1 MSGSGARILILDDQ
15 RAARRVLR
23 SVLSSIDDLHFEEAA
38 TLDQALTL
46 CREQRFDAYL
56 VDIHLAESPLER
68 GGIEFIKQVR
78 ALQPAP
84 AVVVSASVEM
94 QDLREA
100 MRAGAVDYVLK
111 DQLSPEL
118 IVPIVQEILAKR
130 DLQRRVQQL
139 GERLDRDYGLGA
151 IVGVSV
157 AIERMRNLVRRL
169 ADADASVLL
178 RGPNGTGKELVAQ
191 ALHQTGKRSSEPLI
205 PVNCAAIA
213 PGLVESELFGHERGA
228 FTNAVSRRIGCLE
241 AAGAGTIF
249 LDEIAELTPDL
260 QAKFLRVLEARRFQR
275 VGGTGTE
282 MVQFKARVVAA
293 THQDLEQR
301 IKDGRFREDLYYRL
315 NVVTIE
321 VPALSERREDIPV
334 LCAHFVQQFGRPL
347 RFTKEAMQNLEQR
360 SWPGNVREL
369 RNTIERLALLCDTD
383 EVTLRSLE
391 QVAPLRRVG
400 SDPGESGEAGEINR
414 LARLLLARE
423 MPGENKLELM
433 ERTMV
438 RIAMELSG
446 HNQTRA
452 ARLLGVERKALERR
466 FKRQVAEQA
475 EGKSDKG
482 DKPDGQDPPPG

>member
-1 MSGSGARILILDDQ
+1 MSRARILILDDQ

-23 SVLSSIDDLHFEEAA
+23 SVLSSLEDMHFEEA
-38 TLDQALTL
+38 TSVEQALQL
-46 CREQRFDAYL
+46 CKEQRFDAYL
-56 VDIHLAESPLER
+56 VDIHLSDSQLER

-78 ALQPAP
+78 RLQPAP

-118 IVPIVQEILAKR
+118 IVPIIVEILARR
-130 DLQRRVQQL
+130 DLQQRVEQL
-139 GERLDRDYGLGA
+139 AERLERDYGLGA
-151 IVGVSV
+151 IVGVSP
-157 AIERMRNLVRRL
+157 AIERVRNLIRRV
-169 ADADASVLL
+169 ADADATVLI

-191 ALHQTGKRSSEPLI
+191 ALHQSGKRAGEPLI
-205 PVNCAAIA
+205 AVNCSAIA

-228 FTNAVSRRIGCLE
+228 FTNAMSRRVGCFE
-241 AAGAGTIF
+241 AAGTGTIF
-249 LDEIAELTPDL
+249 LDEVAELTPDL
-260 QAKFLRVLEARRFQR
+260 QAKLLRVLEARRFSR
-275 VGGTGTE
+275 VGSSESVT
-282 MVQFKARVVAA
+282 FKARVVAA

-301 IKDGRFREDLYYRL
+301 IADGRFREDLYYRL
-315 NVVTIE
+315 NVISLE
-321 VPALSERREDIPV
+321 VPALSERREDIAV
-334 LCAHFVQQFGRPL
+334 LVAHFVSQFGRPL
-347 RFTKEAMQNLEQR
+347 RFSKDAMQNLEQR

-383 EVTLRSLE
+383 EVTPRSID
-391 QVAPLRRVG
+391 QVAPLRREG
-400 SDPGESGEAGEINR
+400 ASEPGEIDR

-423 MPGENKLELM
+423 MPGENKLDLM

-452 ARLLGVERKALERR
+452 ARVLGVERKALERR
-466 FKRQVAEQA
+466 FKRQVAEQG
-475 EGKSDKG
+475 E
-482 DKPDGQDPPPG
+482 

>member
-1 MSGSGARILILDDQ
+1 MSRARILILDDQ

-23 SVLSSIDDLHFEEAA
+23 SVLSSLEDMHFEEA
-38 TLDQALTL
+38 TSVEQALQL
-46 CREQRFDAYL
+46 CKEQRFDAYL
-56 VDIHLAESPLER
+56 VDIHLSDSQLER

-78 ALQPAP
+78 RLQPAP

-118 IVPIVQEILAKR
+118 IVPIIVEILARR
-130 DLQRRVQQL
+130 DLQQRVEQL
-139 GERLDRDYGLGA
+139 AERLERDYGLGA
-151 IVGVSV
+151 IVGVSP
-157 AIERMRNLVRRL
+157 AIERVRNLIRRV
-169 ADADASVLL
+169 ADADATVLI

-191 ALHQTGKRSSEPLI
+191 ALHQSGKRAGEPLI
-205 PVNCAAIA
+205 AVNCSAIA

-228 FTNAVSRRIGCLE
+228 FTNAMSRRVGCFE
-241 AAGAGTIF
+241 AAGTGTIF
-249 LDEIAELTPDL
+249 LDEVAELTPDL
-260 QAKFLRVLEARRFQR
+260 QAKLLRVLEARRFSR
-275 VGGTGTE
+275 VGSSESVT
-282 MVQFKARVVAA
+282 FKARVVAA

-301 IKDGRFREDLYYRL
+301 IADGRFREDLYYRL
-315 NVVTIE
+315 NVISLE
-321 VPALSERREDIPV
+321 VPALSERREDIAV
-334 LCAHFVQQFGRPL
+334 LVAHFVSQFGRPL
-347 RFTKEAMQNLEQR
+347 RFSKDAMQNLEQR

-383 EVTLRSLE
+383 EVTPRSID
-391 QVAPLRRVG
+391 QVAPLRREG
-400 SDPGESGEAGEINR
+400 ASEPGEIDR

-423 MPGENKLELM
+423 MPGENKLDLM

-452 ARLLGVERKALERR
+452 ARVLGVERKALERR

-475 EGKSDKG
+475 E
-482 DKPDGQDPPPG
+482 

>member
-38 TLDQALTL
+38 TLEQALAL

-56 VDIHLAESPLER
+56 VDIHLSESPLER

-169 ADADASVLL
+169 ADADATVLL

-260 QAKFLRVLEARRFQR
+260 QAKFLRVLEAKRFQR

-315 NVVTIE
+315 NVVTID

-347 RFTKEAMQNLEQR
+347 RFTKEAMLNLEQR

-383 EVTLRSLE
+383 EVTLRTLE
-391 QVAPLRRVG
+391 QVAPLRRG
-400 SDPGESGEAGEINR
+400 AGEPGESGESGEINR
-414 LARLLLARE
+414 LSRLLLARE
-423 MPGENKLELM
+423 MTGENKLDLM

-466 FKRQVAEQA
+466 FKRQVAELA
-475 EGKSDKG
+475 EGKPDKTEKA
-482 DKPDGQDPPPG
+482 DKAESSE

>member
-1 MSGSGARILILDDQ
+1 MSRARILILDDQ

-23 SVLSSIDDLHFEEAA
+23 SVLSSLEDMHFEEA
-38 TLDQALTL
+38 TSVEQALQL
-46 CREQRFDAYL
+46 CKEQRFDAYL
-56 VDIHLAESPLER
+56 VDIHLSDSQLER

-78 ALQPAP
+78 RLQPAP

-118 IVPIVQEILAKR
+118 IVPIIVEILARR
-130 DLQRRVQQL
+130 DLQQRVEQL
-139 GERLDRDYGLGA
+139 AERLERDYGLGA
-151 IVGVSV
+151 IVGVSP
-157 AIERMRNLVRRL
+157 AIERVRNLIRRV
-169 ADADASVLL
+169 ADADATVLI

-191 ALHQTGKRSSEPLI
+191 ALHQSGKRAGEPLI
-205 PVNCAAIA
+205 AVNCSAIA

-228 FTNAVSRRIGCLE
+228 FTNAMSRRVGCFE
-241 AAGAGTIF
+241 AAGTGTIF
-249 LDEIAELTPDL
+249 LDEVAELTPDL
-260 QAKFLRVLEARRFQR
+260 QAKLLRVLEARRFSR
-275 VGGTGTE
+275 VGSSESVT
-282 MVQFKARVVAA
+282 FKARVVAA

-301 IKDGRFREDLYYRL
+301 IADGRFREDLYYRL
-315 NVVTIE
+315 NVISLE
-321 VPALSERREDIPV
+321 VPALSERREDIAV
-334 LCAHFVQQFGRPL
+334 LVAHFVSQFGRPL
-347 RFTKEAMQNLEQR
+347 RFSKDAMQNLEQR

-383 EVTLRSLE
+383 EVTPRSID
-391 QVAPLRRVG
+391 QVAPLRREG
-400 SDPGESGEAGEINR
+400 ASEPSEIDR

-423 MPGENKLELM
+423 MPGENKLDLM

-452 ARLLGVERKALERR
+452 ARVLGVERKALERR
-466 FKRQVAEQA
+466 FKRQVAEQG
-475 EGKSDKG
+475 E
-482 DKPDGQDPPPG
+482 

>member
-1 MSGSGARILILDDQ
+1 MSRARILILDDQ

-23 SVLSSIDDLHFEEAA
+23 SVLSSLEDMHFEEA
-38 TLDQALTL
+38 TSVEQALQL
-46 CREQRFDAYL
+46 CKEQRFDAYL
-56 VDIHLAESPLER
+56 VDIHLSDSQLER

-78 ALQPAP
+78 RLQPAP

-118 IVPIVQEILAKR
+118 IVPIIVEILARR
-130 DLQRRVQQL
+130 DLQQRVEQL
-139 GERLDRDYGLGA
+139 AERLERDYGLGA
-151 IVGVSV
+151 IVGGS
-157 AIERMRNLVRRL
+157 AATERVRNLVRRV
-169 ADADASVLL
+169 ADADATVLI

-191 ALHQTGKRSSEPLI
+191 ALHQSGKRAGEPLI
-205 PVNCAAIA
+205 AVNCSAIA

-228 FTNAVSRRIGCLE
+228 FTNAMSRRVGCFE
-241 AAGAGTIF
+241 AAGTGTIF
-249 LDEIAELTPDL
+249 LDEVAELTPDL
-260 QAKFLRVLEARRFQR
+260 QAKLLRVLEARRFSR
-275 VGGTGTE
+275 VGSSE
-282 MVQFKARVVAA
+282 PVAFKARVVAA

-301 IKDGRFREDLYYRL
+301 IADGRFREDLYYRL
-315 NVVTIE
+315 NVISLE

-334 LCAHFVQQFGRPL
+334 LVAHFVSQFGRPL
-347 RFTKEAMQNLEQR
+347 RFSKDAMQNLEQR

-383 EVTLRSLE
+383 EVTPRSID
-391 QVAPLRRVG
+391 QVAPLRREG
-400 SDPGESGEAGEINR
+400 ASEPGEIDR

-423 MPGENKLELM
+423 MPGENKLDLM

-452 ARLLGVERKALERR
+452 ARVLGVERKALERR
-466 FKRQVAEQA
+466 FKRQVAEQG
-475 EGKSDKG
+475 E
-482 DKPDGQDPPPG
+482 

>member
-1 MSGSGARILILDDQ
+1 MSRARILILDDQ

-23 SVLSSIDDLHFEEAA
+23 SVLSSLEDMHFEEA
-38 TLDQALTL
+38 TSVEQALQL
-46 CREQRFDAYL
+46 CKEQRFDAYL
-56 VDIHLAESPLER
+56 VDIHLSDSQLER

-78 ALQPAP
+78 RLQPAP

-118 IVPIVQEILAKR
+118 IVPIIVEILARR
-130 DLQRRVQQL
+130 DLQQRVEQL
-139 GERLDRDYGLGA
+139 AERLERDYGLGA
-151 IVGVSV
+151 IVGVSA
-157 AIERMRNLVRRL
+157 AIERVRNLIRRV
-169 ADADASVLL
+169 ADADATVLI

-191 ALHQTGKRSSEPLI
+191 ALHQSGKRAGEPLI
-205 PVNCAAIA
+205 AVNCSAIA

-228 FTNAVSRRIGCLE
+228 FTNAMSRRVGCFE
-241 AAGAGTIF
+241 AAGTGTIF
-249 LDEIAELTPDL
+249 LDEVAELTPDL
-260 QAKFLRVLEARRFQR
+260 QAKLLRVLEARRFSR
-275 VGGTGTE
+275 VGSSE
-282 MVQFKARVVAA
+282 PVAFKARVVAA

-301 IKDGRFREDLYYRL
+301 IADGRFREDLYYRL
-315 NVVTIE
+315 NVISLE

-334 LCAHFVQQFGRPL
+334 LVAHFVSQFGRPL
-347 RFTKEAMQNLEQR
+347 RFSKDAMQNLEQR

-383 EVTLRSLE
+383 EVTPRSID
-391 QVAPLRRVG
+391 QVAPLRREG
-400 SDPGESGEAGEINR
+400 ASEPGEIDR

-423 MPGENKLELM
+423 MPGENKLDLM
-433 ERTMV
+433 ARTMV

-452 ARLLGVERKALERR
+452 ARVLGVERKALERR
-466 FKRQVAEQA
+466 FKRQVAEQG
-475 EGKSDKG
+475 E
-482 DKPDGQDPPPG
+482 

>member
-1 MSGSGARILILDDQ
+1 VSRARILILDDQ

-23 SVLSSIDDLHFEEAA
+23 SVLSSLEDMHFEEA
-38 TLDQALTL
+38 TSVEQALQL
-46 CREQRFDAYL
+46 CKEQRFDAYL
-56 VDIHLAESPLER
+56 VDIHLSDSQLER

-78 ALQPAP
+78 RLQPAP

-118 IVPIVQEILAKR
+118 IVPIIVEILARR
-130 DLQRRVQQL
+130 DLQQRVEQL
-139 GERLDRDYGLGA
+139 AERLERDYGLGA
-151 IVGVSV
+151 IVGVSA
-157 AIERMRNLVRRL
+157 AIERVRNLIRRV
-169 ADADASVLL
+169 ADADATVLI

-191 ALHQTGKRSSEPLI
+191 ALHQSGKRAGEPLI
-205 PVNCAAIA
+205 AVNCSAIA

-228 FTNAVSRRIGCLE
+228 FTNAMSRRVGCFE
-241 AAGAGTIF
+241 AAGTGTIF
-249 LDEIAELTPDL
+249 LDEVAELTPDL
-260 QAKFLRVLEARRFQR
+260 QAKLLRVLEARRFSR
-275 VGGTGTE
+275 VGSSE
-282 MVQFKARVVAA
+282 PVAFKARVVAA

-301 IKDGRFREDLYYRL
+301 IADGRFREDLYYRL
-315 NVVTIE
+315 NVISLE
-321 VPALSERREDIPV
+321 VPALSERREDIAV
-334 LCAHFVQQFGRPL
+334 LVAHFVSQFGRPL
-347 RFTKEAMQNLEQR
+347 RFSKDAMQNLEQR

-383 EVTLRSLE
+383 EVTPRSID
-391 QVAPLRRVG
+391 QVAPLRREG
-400 SDPGESGEAGEINR
+400 ASEPGEIDR

-423 MPGENKLELM
+423 MPGENKLDLM

-452 ARLLGVERKALERR
+452 ARVLGVERKALERR
-466 FKRQVAEQA
+466 FKRQVAEQG
-475 EGKSDKG
+475 E
-482 DKPDGQDPPPG
+482 

>member
-1 MSGSGARILILDDQ
+1 VSRARILILDDQ

-23 SVLSSIDDLHFEEAA
+23 SVLSSLEDMHFEEA
-38 TLDQALTL
+38 TSVEQALQL
-46 CREQRFDAYL
+46 CKEQRFDAYL
-56 VDIHLAESPLER
+56 VDIHLSDSHLER

-78 ALQPAP
+78 RLQPAP

-118 IVPIVQEILAKR
+118 IVPIIVEILARR
-130 DLQRRVQQL
+130 DLQQRVEQL
-139 GERLDRDYGLGA
+139 AERLERDYGLGA
-151 IVGVSV
+151 IVGVSA
-157 AIERMRNLVRRL
+157 AIERVRNLIRRV
-169 ADADASVLL
+169 ADADATVLI

-191 ALHQTGKRSSEPLI
+191 ALHQSGKRAGEPLI
-205 PVNCAAIA
+205 AVNCSAIA

-228 FTNAVSRRIGCLE
+228 FTNAMSRRVGCFE
-241 AAGAGTIF
+241 AAGTGTIF
-249 LDEIAELTPDL
+249 LDEVAELTPDL
-260 QAKFLRVLEARRFQR
+260 QAKLLRVLEARRFSR
-275 VGGTGTE
+275 VGSSE
-282 MVQFKARVVAA
+282 PVAFKARVVAA

-301 IKDGRFREDLYYRL
+301 IADGRFREDLYYRL
-315 NVVTIE
+315 NVISLE

-334 LCAHFVQQFGRPL
+334 LVAHFVSQFGRPL
-347 RFTKEAMQNLEQR
+347 RFSKDAMQNLEQR

-383 EVTLRSLE
+383 EVTPRSID
-391 QVAPLRRVG
+391 QVAPLRREG
-400 SDPGESGEAGEINR
+400 ASEPGEIDR

-423 MPGENKLELM
+423 MPGENKLDLM

-452 ARLLGVERKALERR
+452 ARVLGVERKALERR
-466 FKRQVAEQA
+466 FKRQVAEQG
-475 EGKSDKG
+475 E
-482 DKPDGQDPPPG
+482 

>member
-1 MSGSGARILILDDQ
+1 MSRARILILDDQ

-23 SVLSSIDDLHFEEAA
+23 SVLSSLEDMHFEEA
-38 TLDQALTL
+38 TSVEQALQL
-46 CREQRFDAYL
+46 CKEQRFDAYL
-56 VDIHLAESPLER
+56 VDIHLSDSHLER

-78 ALQPAP
+78 RLQPAP

-118 IVPIVQEILAKR
+118 IVPIIVEILARR
-130 DLQRRVQQL
+130 DLQQRVEQL
-139 GERLDRDYGLGA
+139 AERLERDYGLGA
-151 IVGVSV
+151 IVGVSP
-157 AIERMRNLVRRL
+157 AIERVRNLIRRV
-169 ADADASVLL
+169 ADADATVLI

-191 ALHQTGKRSSEPLI
+191 ALHQSGKRTGEPLI
-205 PVNCAAIA
+205 AVNCSAIA

-228 FTNAVSRRIGCLE
+228 FTNAMSRRVGCFE
-241 AAGAGTIF
+241 AAGTGTIF
-249 LDEIAELTPDL
+249 LDEVAELTPDL
-260 QAKFLRVLEARRFQR
+260 QAKLLRVLEARRFSR
-275 VGGTGTE
+275 VGSSE
-282 MVQFKARVVAA
+282 PVAFKARVVAA

-301 IKDGRFREDLYYRL
+301 IADGRFREDLYYRL
-315 NVVTIE
+315 NVISLE

-334 LCAHFVQQFGRPL
+334 LVAHFVSQFGRPL
-347 RFTKEAMQNLEQR
+347 RFSKDAMQNLEQR

-383 EVTLRSLE
+383 EVTPRSID
-391 QVAPLRRVG
+391 QVAPLRREG
-400 SDPGESGEAGEINR
+400 ASEPGEIDR

-423 MPGENKLELM
+423 MPGENKLDLM

-452 ARLLGVERKALERR
+452 ARVLGVERKALERR
-466 FKRQVAEQA
+466 FKRQVAEQG
-475 EGKSDKG
+475 E
-482 DKPDGQDPPPG
+482 

>member
-1 MSGSGARILILDDQ
+1 VSRARILILDDQ

-23 SVLSSIDDLHFEEAA
+23 SVLSSLEDMHFEEA
-38 TLDQALTL
+38 TSVEQALQL
-46 CREQRFDAYL
+46 CKEQRFDAYL
-56 VDIHLAESPLER
+56 VDIHLSDSQLER

-78 ALQPAP
+78 RLQPAP

-118 IVPIVQEILAKR
+118 IVPIIVEILARR
-130 DLQRRVQQL
+130 DLQQRVEQL
-139 GERLDRDYGLGA
+139 AERLERDYGLGA
-151 IVGVSV
+151 IVGVSP
-157 AIERMRNLVRRL
+157 AIERVRNLIRRV
-169 ADADASVLL
+169 ADADATVLI

-191 ALHQTGKRSSEPLI
+191 ALHQSGKRAGEPLI
-205 PVNCAAIA
+205 AVNCSAIA

-228 FTNAVSRRIGCLE
+228 FTNAMSRRVGCFE
-241 AAGAGTIF
+241 AAGTGTIF
-249 LDEIAELTPDL
+249 LDEVAELTPDL
-260 QAKFLRVLEARRFQR
+260 QAKLLRVLEARRFSR
-275 VGGTGTE
+275 VGSSE
-282 MVQFKARVVAA
+282 PVAFKARVVAA

-301 IKDGRFREDLYYRL
+301 IADGRFREDLYYRL
-315 NVVTIE
+315 NVISLE
-321 VPALSERREDIPV
+321 VPALSERREDIAV
-334 LCAHFVQQFGRPL
+334 LVAHFVSQFGRPL
-347 RFTKEAMQNLEQR
+347 RFSKDAMQNLEQR

-383 EVTLRSLE
+383 EVTPRSID
-391 QVAPLRRVG
+391 QVAPLRREGV
-400 SDPGESGEAGEINR
+400 SEPGEIDR

-423 MPGENKLELM
+423 MPGENKLDLM

-452 ARLLGVERKALERR
+452 ARVLGVERKALERR

-475 EGKSDKG
+475 E
-482 DKPDGQDPPPG
+482 

>member
-23 SVLSSIDDLHFEEAA
+23 SVLSSIDDLQFEEAA
-38 TLDQALTL
+38 TLDQALAL

-56 VDIHLAESPLER
+56 VDIHLSESPLER

-321 VPALSERREDIPV
+321 VPALTERREDIPV

-400 SDPGESGEAGEINR
+400 SDPGETGETGEINR

-423 MPGENKLELM
+423 MPGENKLDLM

-452 ARLLGVERKALERR
+452 ARVLGVERKALERR

-475 EGKSDKG
+475 EGRADKT
-482 DKPDGQDPPPG
+482 DPPDPPTG

>member
-23 SVLSSIDDLHFEEAA
+23 SVLGAIDDLHFEEAS
-38 TLDQALTL
+38 TLEQALIL

-56 VDIHLAESPLER
+56 VDIHLSESPLER

-151 IVGVSV
+151 IVGVSM

-169 ADADASVLL
+169 ADADATILL

-260 QAKFLRVLEARRFQR
+260 QAKLLRVLEARRFQR
-275 VGGTGTE
+275 VGGAETLS
-282 MVQFKARVVAA
+282 FKARVVAA

-383 EVTLRSLE
+383 EVTLPSLE
-391 QVAPLRRVG
+391 QVAPLRRLG
-400 SDPGESGEAGEINR
+400 GEPGESGETGEINR

-423 MPGENKLELM
+423 MPGENKLDLM

-475 EGKSDKG
+475 EGKTDKSESPSDPQLG
-482 DKPDGQDPPPG
+482 

>member
-1 MSGSGARILILDDQ
+1 MSRARILILDDQ

-23 SVLSSIDDLHFEEAA
+23 SVLSSLEDMHFEEA
-38 TLDQALTL
+38 TSVEQALQL
-46 CREQRFDAYL
+46 CKEQRFDAYL
-56 VDIHLAESPLER
+56 VDIHLSDSQLER

-78 ALQPAP
+78 RLQPAP

-118 IVPIVQEILAKR
+118 IVPIIVEILARR
-130 DLQRRVQQL
+130 DLQQRVEQL
-139 GERLDRDYGLGA
+139 AERLERDYGLGA
-151 IVGVSV
+151 IVGVSA
-157 AIERMRNLVRRL
+157 AIERVRNLIRRV
-169 ADADASVLL
+169 ADADATVLI

-191 ALHQTGKRSSEPLI
+191 ALHQSGKRAGEPLI
-205 PVNCAAIA
+205 AVNCSAIA

-228 FTNAVSRRIGCLE
+228 FTNAMSRRVGCFE
-241 AAGAGTIF
+241 AAGTGTIF
-249 LDEIAELTPDL
+249 LDEVAELTPDL
-260 QAKFLRVLEARRFQR
+260 QAKLLRVLEARRFSR
-275 VGGTGTE
+275 VGSSE
-282 MVQFKARVVAA
+282 PVAFKARVVAA

-301 IKDGRFREDLYYRL
+301 IADGRFREDLYYRL
-315 NVVTIE
+315 NVISLE

-334 LCAHFVQQFGRPL
+334 LVAHFVSQFGRPL
-347 RFTKEAMQNLEQR
+347 RFSKDAMQNLEQR

-383 EVTLRSLE
+383 EVTPRSID
-391 QVAPLRRVG
+391 QVAPLRREG
-400 SDPGESGEAGEINR
+400 ASEPGEIDR

-423 MPGENKLELM
+423 MPGENKLDLM

-452 ARLLGVERKALERR
+452 ARVLGVERKALERR
-466 FKRQVAEQA
+466 FKRQVAEQG
-475 EGKSDKG
+475 E
-482 DKPDGQDPPPG
+482 

>member
-1 MSGSGARILILDDQ
+1 MSRARILILDDQ

-23 SVLSSIDDLHFEEAA
+23 SVLSSLEDMHFEEA
-38 TLDQALTL
+38 TSVEQALQL
-46 CREQRFDAYL
+46 CKEQRFDAYL
-56 VDIHLAESPLER
+56 VDIHLSDSQLER

-78 ALQPAP
+78 RLQPAP

-118 IVPIVQEILAKR
+118 IVPIIVEILARR
-130 DLQRRVQQL
+130 DLQQRVEQL
-139 GERLDRDYGLGA
+139 AERLERDYGLGA
-151 IVGVSV
+151 IVGVSP
-157 AIERMRNLVRRL
+157 AIERVRNLIRRV
-169 ADADASVLL
+169 ADADATVLI

-191 ALHQTGKRSSEPLI
+191 ALHQSGKRAGEPLI
-205 PVNCAAIA
+205 AVNCSAIA

-228 FTNAVSRRIGCLE
+228 FTNAMSRRVGCFE
-241 AAGAGTIF
+241 AAGTGTIF
-249 LDEIAELTPDL
+249 LDEVAELTPDL
-260 QAKFLRVLEARRFQR
+260 QAKLLRVLEARRFSR
-275 VGGTGTE
+275 VGSSE
-282 MVQFKARVVAA
+282 PVAFKARVVAA

-301 IKDGRFREDLYYRL
+301 IADGRFREDLYYRL
-315 NVVTIE
+315 NVISLE

-334 LCAHFVQQFGRPL
+334 LVAHFVSQFGRPL
-347 RFTKEAMQNLEQR
+347 RFSKDAMQNLEQR

-383 EVTLRSLE
+383 EVTPRSID
-391 QVAPLRRVG
+391 QVAPLRREG
-400 SDPGESGEAGEINR
+400 ASEPGEIDR

-423 MPGENKLELM
+423 MPGENKLDLM

-452 ARLLGVERKALERR
+452 ARVLGVERKALERR
-466 FKRQVAEQA
+466 FKRQVAEQG
-475 EGKSDKG
+475 E
-482 DKPDGQDPPPG
+482 

>member
-1 MSGSGARILILDDQ
+1 MSRARILILDDQ

-23 SVLSSIDDLHFEEAA
+23 SVLSSLEDMHFEEA
-38 TLDQALTL
+38 TSVEQALQL
-46 CREQRFDAYL
+46 CKEQRFDAYL
-56 VDIHLAESPLER
+56 VDIHLSDSQLER

-78 ALQPAP
+78 RLQPAP

-118 IVPIVQEILAKR
+118 IVPIIVEILARR
-130 DLQRRVQQL
+130 DLQQRVEQL
-139 GERLDRDYGLGA
+139 AERLERDYGLGA
-151 IVGVSV
+151 IVGVSP
-157 AIERMRNLVRRL
+157 AIERVRNLIRRV
-169 ADADASVLL
+169 ADADATVLI

-191 ALHQTGKRSSEPLI
+191 ALHQSGKRVGEPLI
-205 PVNCAAIA
+205 AVNCSAIA

-228 FTNAVSRRIGCLE
+228 FTNAMSRRVGCFE
-241 AAGAGTIF
+241 AAGTGTIF
-249 LDEIAELTPDL
+249 LDEVAELTPDL
-260 QAKFLRVLEARRFQR
+260 QAKLLRVLEARRFSR
-275 VGGTGTE
+275 VGSSE
-282 MVQFKARVVAA
+282 PVAFKARVVAA

-301 IKDGRFREDLYYRL
+301 IADGRFREDLYYRL
-315 NVVTIE
+315 NVISLE

-334 LCAHFVQQFGRPL
+334 LVAHFVSQFGRPL
-347 RFTKEAMQNLEQR
+347 RFSKDAMQNLEQR

-383 EVTLRSLE
+383 EVTPRSID
-391 QVAPLRRVG
+391 QVAPLRREG
-400 SDPGESGEAGEINR
+400 ASEPSEIDR

-423 MPGENKLELM
+423 MPGENKLDLM

-452 ARLLGVERKALERR
+452 ARVLGVERKALERR

-475 EGKSDKG
+475 E
-482 DKPDGQDPPPG
+482 